1 MMLGILK
8 ADPIKGLNA
17 FGAQLSFTPVQG
29 ISAYLNFMD
38 GSVSGTIVDLTA
50 SFQLSEKFKLGV
62 NAADF
67 SNDGKAGYTGV
78 ATLP

>member
-1 MMLGILK
+1 MYK

-17 FGAQLSFTPVQG
+17 LELSSLLSPTEGV
-29 ISAYLNFMD
+29 SAYLNFMD

-50 SFQLSEKFKLGV
+50 SFQLTDKFKLGL

-67 SNDGKAGYTGV
+67 SNEGKV
-78 ATLP
+78 VIQV

>member
-1 MMLGILK
+1 
-8 ADPIKGLNA
+8 
-17 FGAQLSFTPVQG
+17 
-29 ISAYLNFMD
+29 MD

-78 ATLP
+78 AYRRRC